1 MAADI
6 LLYDTDV
13 VPVGND
19 QKQHIELTRDIAIR
33 VNNKYGET
41 FVVPEGRFMK
51 SGARIMALD
60 DPEAKMSKSAEN
72 EHSRISLLD
81 ADSKIKKSIMRA
93 TTDSDGEIRFDP
105 ENKPGVSNL
114 LNIYS
119 ALSGRTVED
128 ILADQEWRGYGDL
141 KKELVSVTQQ
151 ALAPIKKNFEEIRYS
166 DELIRVL
173 NDGAER
179 ANAIAQP
186 VMKRVRDR
194 FGLGI

>member
-1 MAADI
+1 
-6 LLYDTDV
+6 
-13 VPVGND
+13 
-19 QKQHIELTRDIAIR
+19 
-33 VNNKYGET
+33 
-41 FVVPEGRFMK
+41 
-51 SGARIMALD
+51 
-60 DPEAKMSKSAEN
+60 
-72 EHSRISLLD
+72 
-81 ADSKIKKSIMRA
+81 MRA

-119 ALSGRTVED
+119 ALSGRTVDE